1 MFFCK
6 NSLLP
11 VFIYVG
17 AVDYSKIQVRPA
29 YESRMED
36 FITIGAFEYAGNRSD
51 NFIKT
56 KSLAFLK
63 HNNIFAARKSI

>member
-17 AVDYSKIQVRPA
+17 AVDYSKIQVRPT
-29 YESRMED
+29 YESWMED
-36 FITIGAFEYAGNRSD
+36 FIAFGAFEYAGNRSV

-63 HNNIFAARKSI
+63 HNNIFAGK